1 MIKKFFF
8 AALSCSLLSGCSGL
22 LNSYKK
28 AVVESVYGKRPTTTE
43 LESTLQ
49 SVIGKSDLE
58 LVKML
63 GSPDKTYYTN
73 GHKFLSYTNNYSVN
87 TPSVSPNYR
96 TNIYGSTAYTT
107 SYGGRDAR
115 VVTYSCTITFEV
127 VNEKISGTTYFGDG
141 CTY

>member
-1 MIKKFFF
+1 M
-8 AALSCSLLSGCSGL
+8 

-115 VVTYSCTITFEV
+115 VVTGVSLEIGNFCTLSALFNQSWFV
-127 VNEKISGTTYFGDG
+127 RG
-141 CTY
+141 